1 MLKRKITTEIESYLK
16 AKSNRMLIVDGA
28 RQIGKIWRGR
38 FPD

>member
-28 RQIGKIWRGR
+28 VR
-38 FPD
+38 